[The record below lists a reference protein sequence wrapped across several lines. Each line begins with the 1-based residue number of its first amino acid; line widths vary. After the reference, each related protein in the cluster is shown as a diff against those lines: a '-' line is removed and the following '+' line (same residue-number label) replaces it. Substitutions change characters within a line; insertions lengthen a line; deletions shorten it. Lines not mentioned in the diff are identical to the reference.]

1 MAHGGGGTEDRRL
14 RQLEE
19 KVRKSDRLAA
29 ESRLDSPATSSFYH
43 DLQRRRRSKSSAVGT
58 TGKLGGGRAKSAAAG
73 EDRAREGLTDKIEQ
87 MKHFLCN
94 KW

>member
-43 DLQRRRRSKSSAVGT
+43 DLQRRRSKSSVVGT